1 MFVDRTYE
9 NLFLDFKRINT
20 NATQKIHTVKMNIE
34 MDEVTTTDKWESRT
48 QIPDRYKQVSA
59 DEVLDKIMNM

>member
-1 MFVDRTYE
+1 M
-9 NLFLDFKRINT
+9 NT